1 MATATLYCTEARRW
15 NWQYSSWQTFNGS
28 FSGYYNLG
36 TVGYIPRYTDG
47 ASNAGVCMLSFDAL
61 PAGAV
66 ISSATLVFKSVSYI
80 VSATHTVKMRISST
94 YQAYSTSEP
103 SGYQSESVP
112 FTTTLTDRSYDIT
125 TQMQNYATA
134 GSACYLYFYESN
146 PSPSDYNNDFIQGNE
161 SSTPYISITYTV
173 PPTDSTVTLGTESG
187 NKKCVLYIGVGG
199 TAKKV
204 TDIYIGTE
212 SGNKRI
218 TSS

>member
-1 MATATLYCTEARRW
+1 MATTTLYCTEARLW
-15 NWQYSSWQTFNGS
+15 NWQYSSWQFFNGS
-28 FSGYYNLG
+28 LG
-36 TVGYIPRYTDG
+36 RIGYIPEYTDG
-47 ASNAGVCMLSFDAL
+47 SSTAGVCMLSFDAL

-66 ISSATLVFKSVSYI
+66 ISSATLVFKSVRHNG
-80 VSATHTVKMRISST
+80 SATHTVKMRISST

-134 GSACYLYFYESN
+134 GAACYLYLYESY
-146 PSPSDYNNDFIQGNE
+146 PSIDDYNNDDIKSDE
-161 SSTPYISITYTV
+161 SSTPYISIAYTV
-173 PPTDSTVTLGTESG
+173 PPTDSIVTLGTASG
-187 NKKCVLYIGVGG
+187 NKKCDLYIGVGG
-199 TAKKV
+199 VAKKV
-204 TDIYIGTE
+204 TDIYIGTA